1 MMERTQ
7 IYLTQIQQRA
17 IENIA
22 TQRGQSK
29 SEIIREAIDHYI
41 NTTDSEA
48 NNRRELM
55 HQAAGIWADRDDL
68 PEFFEQ
74 LRQEWDREIVDEP
87 EESLSIG

>member
-41 NTTDSEA
+41 NITDSEA
-48 NNRRELM
+48 DNRRELM

-74 LRQEWDREIVDEP
+74 LRQEWDRDIVDEP
-87 EESLSIG
+87 KESLSIG